1 MAASETTDDDP
12 ISGFVDTIGADSP
25 DIERHLATAEIEILG
40 RMPWSSNGTFLCSV
54 IDGATRCRAIYKP
67 EAGERPLWDFPGG
80 LWRREIAA
88 YELATALGWPIIP
101 PTVERDAGIGVGSL
115 QLFIQARFEEH
126 YFTFAED
133 EDLRATLQRMCV
145 FDLVSN
151 NTDRKSGHVLLTE
164 DRRCWGIDQG
174 LSFHE
179 EFKLRTVIWDF
190 AGTPIPTELIED
202 LCRFLAEPTPP
213 RLAEL
218 LSADEL
224 DALRRRANAVIA
236 SGVFPSDPTGRRV
249 PCPLV

>member
-1 MAASETTDDDP
+1 MVVPETTDDDP
-12 ISGFVDTIGADSP
+12 ISDFVDTIGADSP
-25 DIERHLATAEIEILG
+25 GIGEHLATAEIEILG
-40 RMPWSSNGTFLCSV
+40 RMPWSSNGTFLCS
-54 IDGATRCRAIYKP
+54 IINDAARCRAIYKP
-67 EAGERPLWDFPGG
+67 QAGERPLWDFPGG
-80 LWRREIAA
+80 LWRREVAS
-88 YELATALGWPIIP
+88 YELSAALGWNLIP
-101 PTVERDAGIGVGSL
+101 PTVERDADLGVGSL

-133 EDLRATLQRMCV
+133 EDLRPQLERMCV

-190 AGTPIPTELIED
+190 AGTPIPTELIQD
-202 LCRFLAEPTPP
+202 LCRFLDEPTPT
-213 RLAEL
+213 RLVEL
-218 LSADEL
+218 LTPAEL
-224 DALRRRANAVIA
+224 DALRGRANAVIS

-249 PCPLV
+249 PWPLV